1 MRAEYNVNKVIYVVS
16 DSTGETAERVIRAAL
31 SQFYDEDVK
40 IQRLCQI
47 RNQGDVQQA
56 ISVAAHEPGMVAYT
70 LVDPHLA
77 ETVERMAEEHG
88 LFAVDLLSG
97 LIYSLSRFL
106 GAASQEKPGLLH
118 RIDTD
123 YHKRVEAVNFTV
135 KHDDGQETRYLH
147 KADLVLVGV
156 SRSSKTPLSMYLAH
170 KGYKVANVP
179 LVKGIDPPE
188 ELFQIDQN
196 KIVAL
201 IIDPKRLV
209 EIRTSRLINM
219 RQSSRGSYAD
229 YQQVEDEL
237 AYCKQL
243 YRRHSEWMVVNV
255 TNKSV
260 EEAASD
266 IMRRMDSMTF

>member
-1 MRAEYNVNKVIYVVS
+1 MHKTIYVVS

-31 SQFYDEDVK
+31 SQFYDEDVR
-40 IQRLCQI
+40 IHRLCQI
-47 RNQGDVQQA
+47 RNQTDVQQA
-56 ISVAAHEPGMVAYT
+56 ISVVVNEPGMLAYT

-77 ETVERMAEEHG
+77 ETVERLAEEHG
-88 LFAVDLLSG
+88 LYAVDLLSG
-97 LIYSLSRFL
+97 LIYSLSRYL
-106 GAASQEKPGLLH
+106 GSVAREKPGLLH

-156 SRSSKTPLSMYLAH
+156 SRSSKTPLAMYLAH
-170 KGYKVANVP
+170 KGYKVANIP
-179 LVKGIDPPE
+179 LVKGIAPPE
-188 ELFQIDQN
+188 ELFEIDQS
-196 KIVAL
+196 KVVAL

-209 EIRTSRLINM
+209 EIRTSRLITM
-219 RQSSRGSYAD
+219 RQSPRGSYAD
-229 YQQVEDEL
+229 FEQVEDEL
-237 AYCKQL
+237 AHCKQL
-243 YRRHSEWMVVNV
+243 YRRHPEWMVVNV

-266 IMRRMDSMTF
+266 IMRRMDSMAM

>member
-1 MRAEYNVNKVIYVVS
+1 MNKVIYVVS

-31 SQFYDEDVK
+31 SQFYDEDVR
-40 IQRLCQI
+40 IHRLCQI
-47 RNQGDVQQA
+47 RNQADVQQA
-56 ISVAAHEPGMVAYT
+56 LSVAVNEPGMVAYT
-70 LVDPHLA
+70 LVDPLLA
-77 ETVERMAEEHG
+77 ETVERVAEEHG

-170 KGYKVANVP
+170 KGYKVANIP
-179 LVKGIDPPE
+179 LVKGIAPPE
-188 ELFQIDQN
+188 ELFQIDQK

-209 EIRTSRLINM
+209 EIRTSRLITM
-219 RQSSRGSYAD
+219 RQSPRGSYAD
-229 YQQVEDEL
+229 YEQVEEEL
-237 AYCKQL
+237 ACCKQL
-243 YRRHSEWMVVNV
+243 YRRHPEWMVINV

-266 IMRRMDSMTF
+266 IMRRMDSLAIE